1 MILDR
6 PRSRLPVS
14 FALALALSGAL
25 GAVAPAL
32 AQQQG
37 GVSGTNIGHDKSKTG
52 AGPRGTKVAPSTDP
66 GTSAGPTSS
75 SSEETGKGPRGTKAA
90 PSTEPSTGMVEQ
102 KK

>member
-1 MILDR
+1 MKSIRMLA
-6 PRSRLPVS
+6 SL
-14 FALALALSGAL
+14 ALALALSGAL

-37 GVSGTNIGHDKSKTG
+37 GVSGTNIGPDQSKTG

-66 GTSAGPTSS
+66 GTSAGQTSS
-75 SSEETGKGPRGTKAA
+75 SSSQTGTGQRGTKAG
-90 PSTEPSTGMVEQ
+90 PSTEPSTDMTQ